1 MWKRV
6 DGTAGG
12 RYEPD
17 YEAGKAVRWAICMA
31 DGSSF
36 AIAGLWREWEGEGGM
51 RLSFTMLTLNADHH
65 PLMKRFHKPGSE
77 KRSVVIIKPD
87 DYDDWLGARSINEAR
102 SFVTLPDVAWM
113 EASESVKVKQ

>member
-1 MWKRV
+1 MQKRV

-12 RYEPD
+12 RYESD

-36 AIAGLWREWEGEGGM
+36 AIAGLWREWEGEGGA

-77 KRSVVIIKPD
+77 KRSVIIVRPD
-87 DYDDWLGARSINEAR
+87 DYDDWLDARSMDEAR
-102 SFVTLPDVAWM
+102 SLVALPDSVTLCATPA
-113 EASESVKVKQ
+113 VKSTE